1 MVIIRRNKCNFATV
15 IRPNKCRDMK
25 RLIINQLI
33 SWKENSQRKPLILNG
48 ARQVGKTYILKAF
61 GKLHYQNVAYVNLDS
76 QKELAKVF
84 EQDFNVT
91 RIIRSLSAFLNIH
104 IEPQHTLIV
113 LDEVQECPAALHA
126 LKYFCE
132 DAPEYHVVVAGSLL
146 GISLHGNSSFPVG
159 KVDMLRMF
167 PLTFE
172 EFLMALGEEQLIKLM
187 KDGET
192 EVIDTLSGRF
202 VDCLRQYYY
211 TGGMPAVVKEY
222 ITSGNLQSVRQ
233 LQKQILFDYRRDFS
247 KHAPAEQVPRI
258 NLVWDSIPAQLA
270 RENKKFIY
278 GALKKGGRAKE
289 FEMAIQWL
297 IDAGLVYRVYRAN
310 KPSLPLKFYE
320 DLSAFKLFS
329 LDVGLMG
336 AMADSPAEAVLVNN
350 QAFVEYKGAM
360 TELYV
365 LTQLQPT
372 GIPIYYYSSNDSLS
386 EIDFLVQS
394 RARIVPIEVKA
405 EVNVKSKS
413 LSAFIQKHPDLTGL
427 RLSLLPFQTQDWMEN
442 RPLYAP
448 LCWLKE

>member
-15 IRPNKCRDMK
+15 IRPNECRDMK

-61 GKLHYQNVAYVNLDS
+61 GKLHYRNVAYVNLDS

-394 RARIVPIEVKA
+394 GTRIVPIEVKA

>member
-1 MVIIRRNKCNFATV
+1 
-15 IRPNKCRDMK
+15 MK

-61 GKLHYQNVAYVNLDS
+61 GKLHYRNVAYVNLDS

-222 ITSGNLQSVRQ
+222 ITSGNLQFVRQ

-394 RARIVPIEVKA
+394 GARIVPIEVKA